1 MNSRRTLIF
10 GTLGVITLLL
20 LPYLGLDL
28 FPGRPGTSR
37 SEPARTLTPAKS
49 VERPRRVEPTAAP
62 EQPPSDHAEEAND
75 LSDIEKLLGQ

>member
-1 MNSRRTLIF
+1 MF

-37 SEPARTLTPAKS
+37 TEPPRSLKPANS
-49 VERPRRVEPTAAP
+49 VERARPAEPTAAP
-62 EQPPSDHAEEAND
+62 EQLHEDRAEESNN